1 MFHSILNMF
10 LPHFGRLITRIF
22 HILINFIR
30 TTAIFPFCKSERA
43 FHLIIFRVKSI
54 IKIIWKC
61 YKVGGFIVY
70 EWTLFAPSS
79 NMTFPEGCGRC
90 HKKVKSWQKQSFS
103 CISKNIVK
111 KMKLRTKYISMSID
125 SRDTGIWYLSSL
137 INAKSYVERYQYSG
151 VSTHSPNNAIKH
163 FRIVN
168 SLDFFVLRAPFLFLS
183 LEDVASVLFR
193 RYIMFYSLPSK
204 KNNVMVLLGC
214 FGHW

>member
-1 MFHSILNMF
+1 MFYSILNMF

-70 EWTLFAPSS
+70 EWTLFVPSS
-79 NMTFPEGCGRC
+79 NMTFPEGCGRR

-103 CISKNIVK
+103 CISKNIVT

-125 SRDTGIWYLSSL
+125 SIGTGIWYLSSL
-137 INAKSYVERYQYSG
+137 INAKSYVESWEISIQWSKYSQ
-151 VSTHSPNNAIKH
+151 SKQCHKA
-163 FRIVN
+163 FQN
-168 SLDFFVLRAPFLFLS
+168 SQFLRLLCTTSSLS
-183 LEDVASVLFR
+183 LSEPWRCGISVISEIHYVIFSTR
-193 RYIMFYSLPSK
+193 E
-204 KNNVMVLLGC
+204 
-214 FGHW
+214 